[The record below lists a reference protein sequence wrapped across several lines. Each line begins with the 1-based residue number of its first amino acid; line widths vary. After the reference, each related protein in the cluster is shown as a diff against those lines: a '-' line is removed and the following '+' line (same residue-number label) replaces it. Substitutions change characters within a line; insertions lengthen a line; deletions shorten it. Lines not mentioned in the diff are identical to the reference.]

1 MGDNLLVRFGSPS
14 SRSLD
19 TREASY
25 AAVCRVA
32 REEKPCRIMKS
43 PGEVVVILET
53 CGLTRRPV
61 ASAAE
66 GLSSVVAAPL
76 EATVSAF
83 AEEDD
88 WDAALRGYRR
98 TRAARAFL
106 SSDEE

>member
-53 CGLTRRPV
+53 CGLTWPV

-66 GLSSVVAAPL
+66 GLSSVVAAPI